1 MKMKK
6 LLCMVLCAMLVLSLV
21 ACGKPQA
28 KEVDLAAVAA
38 EEIAVIESSG
48 EVLFPEENPEVI
60 ESLYPGLTAVET
72 KQLVVYLPPIIG
84 FPCEIVMV
92 EAAAEEDAEAICV
105 ILQNRINA
113 AADDTTYPENAEGW
127 KNRAEVYRNGSF
139 VVMTALPEGIER
151 TAAMKAEF

>member
-1 MKMKK
+1 MKK
-6 LLCMVLCAMLVLSLV
+6 LLCMVVCAVMALLLV
-21 ACGKPQA
+21 ACSKDQP
-28 KEVDLAAVAA
+28 KNVDLQAEAA
-38 EEIAVIESSG
+38 EVIAVVESYG

-60 ESLYPGLTAVET
+60 ESLYPSLTAMET
-72 KQLVVYLPPIIG
+72 KQLVVYLPPVVG

-92 EAAAEEDAEAICV
+92 EAAVAEDAEKICV
-105 ILQNRINA
+105 ILQDRINA

-127 KNRAEVYRNGSF
+127 KSRAEVWRNGPF